1 MSSRVASVSGV
12 TRSKDAARGDCVEVI
27 DPAAIAAFDAALQPS
42 PHQVGSQ
49 HSGFITIMA
58 SPSTDP
64 STANGVP
71 PNLLLNPRAHVLR
84 SSEAPLAT
92 VPSTN
97 TTTST
102 STNTDPPPP
111 EEEQSLLAQ
120 ALAHKAT
127 GNEHFTS
134 TPPDYETAISYYRS
148 ALEVCPSSLV
158 DHLTILHANIAAGFI
173 KLQKW
178 KEAEDAATESL
189 KVSGEDDEILRAREA
204 RKRAKEQKEKKEQ
217 KAKVVEDGGK
227 GKAADP
233 VDTSEGR
240 IEELDDDDA
249 EDVAKVEWGKNWKA
263 RLRRAKAREMQ
274 NTWQSL
280 SGALEDRK
288 AIQQALTRI
297 PPNLEEKKQKE
308 VAEMMGKLKG
318 LGDTILKPF
327 GLSTNNFQMVK
338 DEKSGG
344 YSLNFSQDG
353 GK

>member
-1 MSSRVASVSGV
+1 
-12 TRSKDAARGDCVEVI
+12 
-27 DPAAIAAFDAALQPS
+27 
-42 PHQVGSQ
+42 
-49 HSGFITIMA
+49 MA
-58 SPSTDP
+58 SPSTEP
-64 STANGVP
+64 SKSEVP

-84 SSEAPLAT
+84 ASEAPLAT
-92 VPSTN
+92 VPSAN

-102 STNTDPPPP
+102 STSTDPLQP
-111 EEEQSLLAQ
+111 EEDEESLLEQ

-127 GNEHFTS
+127 GNTHFTS

-148 ALEVCPSSLV
+148 ALEVCPPTLTE
-158 DHLTILHANIAAGFI
+158 HLTVLHANIAAGFI

-178 KEAEDAATESL
+178 KEAEDAATDSL
-189 KVSGEDDEILRAREA
+189 KVSGEDDDILRAREA

-217 KAKVVEDGGK
+217 KEQKTKVIDDGGGGK
-227 GKAADP
+227 GKTKTVET

-240 IEELDDDDA
+240 IEEIDDDDD

-274 NTWQSL
+274 DTWQSL
-280 SGALEDRK
+280 SGALEDYKILSTHSLRYQAIPPVDRK
-288 AIQQALTRI
+288 AIQLALTRI
-297 PPNLEEKKQKE
+297 PPNLEQKKQKE
-308 VAEMMGKLKG
+308 IAEMMGKLKG

-338 DEKSGG
+338 DENSGG
-344 YSLNFSQDG
+344 YSLNFSQNP